1 MYPIESSVEP
11 SRPPEPSRPRGVAKL
26 EPAKKI
32 VKIMNFMFLLFA
44 LVELSV
50 SNETDNLILLPLLRT
65 SIIQIFSMNTS
76 TDLQ

>member
-11 SRPPEPSRPRGVAKL
+11 SRPPEPSRPRGV
-26 EPAKKI
+26 AKKI